1 MADPVTIAAVGWGIA
16 AVGWLVS
23 PIITRLLNKAF
34 SYLGVDG
41 AKKLKELETKVLQLE
56 LLMEA
61 VEESPRRNQLER
73 LFQDLRSAFYEAEDI
88 LDDVEYCS
96 LERQALSLSHPGDKL
111 DSQSMPSSG
120 KNWVSKIHSA
130 LPKTSRLKIQVN
142 GATSNGPPL
151 RVSKMELSK
160 ILEKI
165 ENIVTEAHKILQLLN
180 LPSGSNVDKR
190 QIVAENS
197 RGAVTTVAPPRLV
210 IGRDEDRVKVIS
222 MLRETLDDGQR
233 DRSGAKPYSTIGIY
247 GVPGSGKSTLAQYVC
262 AHEEDTIHFDIVI
275 WVHVS
280 QKFSVQA
287 VLREMIEQQI
297 LSPLNVAK
305 AGRSKILAT
314 SRTLDAL
321 LALGATRR
329 IPIRDLDDGAFLNL
343 FMHYT
348 LDFASIDERDRG
360 EFQMVGAEIAKKLKR
375 SPLAARTVG
384 RQLCIRPNVEFW
396 RSTRDRDLL
405 DETMGALWWSYQ
417 HLDEQV
423 RRCFSYCSIFPRRRW
438 LDPEYLVRLWVAE
451 GFVTSRNTG
460 EELEA
465 VGRGYFDELVSA
477 SFLQPVDGDKERY
490 TIHDLLRDLVSKV
503 AGSDCFRADNGWEGE
518 FPQDVRHL
526 SVENR
531 KLDLI
536 AHKITRLK
544 KLCTLI
550 ISAGENDTPVEEKA
564 LLETIFTGVTTL
576 RVLQITPW
584 TAGTLSFPASVGRLK
599 HLRYISV
606 GRHIGGTKVILPST
620 VLGLYHL
627 QLLDCPSVAF
637 SSCEDIVKLVSLR
650 HLLCSSGSLNVP
662 NVGRI
667 VSLRTLRCFRV
678 KKKAGYELWQLKHL
692 NKLEKKLVIRGL
704 QNAGGKGEALEA
716 NLAAKERLTSLA
728 LEWDSDALL
737 SCGADLQ
744 AEVLEGLCPPLHLEK
759 LRLCWYGGSRYPD
772 WIVGVRCLCL
782 YRCSRLGAF
791 HGWRELSP
799 RLVKLKILECGWDA
813 LPDNMEHLASLRKL
827 VIDGCKDLRSLPELP
842 RSLLHLKISGCDGE
856 VMRSCKTVGHPN
868 RKRIQHVRTVIIGWE
883 SLPRAELL
891 DHFESEPVVPEK
903 EKEIAALVK
912 KLLVMLGLLL
922 LCMFSVIA
930 RLLVGSFLLPAPLVV
945 VILLLVVWIILT
957 L

>member
-1 MADPVTIAAVGWGIA
+1 MRSFEKKRFL
-16 AVGWLVS
+16 LV
-23 PIITRLLNKAF
+23 
-34 SYLGVDG
+34 
-41 AKKLKELETKVLQLE
+41 
-56 LLMEA
+56 
-61 VEESPRRNQLER
+61 
-73 LFQDLRSAFYEAEDI
+73 
-88 LDDVEYCS
+88 LDDVWY
-96 LERQALSLSHPGDKL
+96 
-111 DSQSMPSSG
+111 G
-120 KNWVSKIHSA
+120 KNGNRH
-130 LPKTSRLKIQVN
+130 
-142 GATSNGPPL
+142 
-151 RVSKMELSK
+151 
-160 ILEKI
+160 
-165 ENIVTEAHKILQLLN
+165 
-180 LPSGSNVDKR
+180 
-190 QIVAENS
+190 
-197 RGAVTTVAPPRLV
+197 
-210 IGRDEDRVKVIS
+210 
-222 MLRETLDDGQR
+222 DD
-233 DRSGAKPYSTIGIY
+233 
-247 GVPGSGKSTLAQYVC
+247 L
-262 AHEEDTIHFDIVI
+262 
-275 WVHVS
+275 
-280 QKFSVQA
+280 
-287 VLREMIEQQI
+287 QQI

-305 AGRSKILAT
+305 AGSKILAT

-348 LDFASIDERDRG
+348 LDFVSIDERDRG

-438 LDPEYLVRLWVAE
+438 LDPEYLVRLW
-451 GFVTSRNTG
+451 
-460 EELEA
+460 
-465 VGRGYFDELVSA
+465 
-477 SFLQPVDGDKERY
+477 
-490 TIHDLLRDLVSKV
+490 
-503 AGSDCFRADNGWEGE
+503 EGE

-526 SVENR
+526 WVENC

-544 KLCTLI
+544 KLRTLI

-564 LLETIFTGVTTL
+564 LLENIFTGVTTL

-599 HLRYISV
+599 HLRYLSV

-627 QLLDCPSVAF
+627 QLLDSPSVAF

-662 NVGRI
+662 NIGRV

-728 LEWDSDALL
+728 LEWDSDAPL

-791 HGWRELSP
+791 HGCSP